1 MSARRRIL
9 FAGVVVAAAGKAFIG
24 SHDALMAIFA
34 QGTAGAA
41 VLALVARAMIPVAL
55 EEGGSLVVLPTV
67 AGFLFA
73 LYLALAESFV

>member
-1 MSARRRIL
+1 VVDRL
-9 FAGVVVAAAGKAFIG
+9 LAGVFAAAAGKAFIG
-24 SHDALMAIFA
+24 GEDALAAIFA
-34 QGTAGAA
+34 QALAGRA